1 MVLVVCLYCGR
12 ARPTVTKPYRNV
24 GRDER
29 GAERGS
35 SLSAEINV
43 PFCPISALA
52 LRVSQ
57 NVQKYSATCAEMQN
71 VDVDVAEGKEGMSMG
86 CCRVEPATMFLQS
99 QGRSLLGLLLAG

>member
-1 MVLVVCLYCGR
+1 MLWFWLFACIAAAP
-12 ARPTVTKPYRNV
+12 ARRLRNRTENV

-57 NVQKYSATCAEMQN
+57 NVQKYSAPRAEMQN
-71 VDVDVAEGKEGMSMG
+71 VDVDVADGKEGMSMG
-86 CCRVEPATMFLQS
+86 CC
-99 QGRSLLGLLLAG
+99 